1 MAIVLLTNNPLVFEK
16 IGSEPGTIYDEKLS
30 YVGILKEVRNRI
42 HRGAVLMTHPLSGSI
57 KPSETPFKSVLF
69 EEGGTKLDE
78 DSLQIIED
86 AIRIAERMVEQ
97 ARVRTMTPTI
107 LADFQLI
114 DYDLIRHGL
123 EHARQHK

>member
-16 IGSEPGTIYDEKLS
+16 MGSEPGTIYDEKLS

-42 HRGAVLMTHPLSGSI
+42 HRGAVLLTHPLSGSI

-69 EEGGTKLDE
+69 EEGGSKLDE

-97 ARVRTMTPTI
+97 ARVRTMTDTI

-123 EHARQHK
+123 EHAKRHK

>member
-1 MAIVLLTNNPLVFEK
+1 MSIVVLTNNPLVSEK
-16 IGSEPGTIYDEKLS
+16 MSGEPGLIFEEKLS
-30 YVGILKEVRNRI
+30 YVGILKEARDRI
-42 HRGAVLMTHPLSGSI
+42 HRGAILLTHPLSGSI
-57 KPSETPFKSVLF
+57 KPSETPFKSILIDARV
-69 EEGGTKLDE
+69 GKLDT

-97 ARVRTMTPTI
+97 ARVRTMTDTI

-123 EHARQHK
+123 EHAKQHK